1 MLMRNM
7 LKTDADFFEENTGKE
22 NGRQGK
28 EK

>member
-7 LKTDADFFEENTGKE
+7 LKTDADFLGENTGKE